1 MAKKKTIIKV
11 FEGFAGY
18 GGASFAMKRLNK
30 QLNNMR
36 FEVVGYSEIDSS
48 AIALYNANH
57 TQKDGT
63 TPIKNWGDI
72 SKIDE
77 KDSSLS
83 FDMFTG
89 GFPCQPFSTVGN
101 MMGEDDDK
109 GRGSLFRD
117 IIRICEKVK
126 PKYIL
131 LENVVTLCRSKK
143 FSSTYTQILSELD
156 RIGFHVEA
164 LTLNSKD
171 YGTPQNRERLWL
183 FGIRKDFMNKVP
195 DEFDVV
201 PPSVELKNFIEDYLD
216 DNPDESLYRTQQQI
230 DHIKEKYGLAQ
241 DFFDVEERFCYDYY
255 NQKIR
260 RDRISMT
267 ITPPNHNVVRIVEPR
282 VDGKDRVRKPSI
294 DEHFRLMCFQI
305 DDNRREIVY
314 PEGLTYNQLG
324 ARAGN
329 GWEINV
335 VTALLGHIFKSL
347 KL

>member
-195 DEFDVV
+195 D
-201 PPSVELKNFIEDYLD
+201 L
-216 DNPDESLYRTQQQI
+216 SLI
-230 DHIKEKYGLAQ
+230 HI
-241 DFFDVEERFCYDYY
+241 
-255 NQKIR
+255 
-260 RDRISMT
+260 
-267 ITPPNHNVVRIVEPR
+267 
-282 VDGKDRVRKPSI
+282 
-294 DEHFRLMCFQI
+294 
-305 DDNRREIVY
+305 
-314 PEGLTYNQLG
+314 
-324 ARAGN
+324 
-329 GWEINV
+329 
-335 VTALLGHIFKSL
+335 
-347 KL
+347 